1 MNHQENGAISMCN
14 SNQELDI
21 EKAGDEANKLVLLGS
36 ALKAGI
42 FQALDTEKDIV
53 TLKEELH
60 ADERALYIVLEALCS
75 MGYVVKSHDR
85 YVIADKARPL
95 FLLRGEEYVGGYL
108 PHLMNILRSWLAL
121 PDIIKGER
129 PEKEPVPRDIPVFMH
144 AMASRPDTI
153 AEEAVSQILMK
164 KKDAKNVLDLGG
176 GPGKYSQ
183 EFVKKGLKAVL
194 FDTEEVIDYVSTV
207 FNLKEIKNI
216 TLKKGDFTENIEMDF
231 TEKFDI
237 VFMGNICH
245 IYSENNNRKLIR
257 QVHDLLNKKG
267 MIAIE
272 DFVRGRSPHAELFAV
287 NMLANSEE
295 GNSWSESQ
303 YREWLKDGG
312 FHGIEVIDLAKKGK
326 QLILGFKV

>member
-1 MNHQENGAISMCN
+1 MWN

-21 EKAGDEANKLVLLGS
+21 EKAGDDANKIVLLGS

-42 FQALDTEKDIV
+42 FQALDTQKPLV
-53 TLKEELH
+53 TLKEELK
-60 ADERALYIVLEALCS
+60 ADERALFIVLEALCS
-75 MGYVVKSHDR
+75 LGYVVKSHDM

-95 FLLRGEEYVGGYL
+95 FLLHGEEYVGGYL
-108 PHLMNILRSWLAL
+108 PHMMNILRSWLVL
-121 PDIIKGER
+121 PDIIRGEK
-129 PEKEPVPRDIPVFMH
+129 PEKEPVRRDIPVFMD

-153 AEEAVSQILMK
+153 AEEAVNHILMK

-176 GPGKYSQ
+176 GPGKYSRY
-183 EFVKKGLKAVL
+183 FVKRGLRAFL
-194 FDTEEVIDYVSTV
+194 FDTEEVIDYVSAA

-216 TLKKGDFTENIEMDF
+216 ILKKGDFTQNIENDF
-231 TEKFDI
+231 SEKFDI

-245 IYSENNNRKLIR
+245 IYSENNNRKLIG
-257 QVHDLLNKKG
+257 QVFNLLDKNG

-272 DFVRGRSPHAELFAV
+272 DFVRGRSPHAEIFAV

-295 GNSWSESQ
+295 GNTWSETQ
-303 YREWLKDGG
+303 YREWLEDGG
-312 FHGIEVIDLAKKGK
+312 FHMIEVIDLAKKGK

>member
-1 MNHQENGAISMCN
+1 MWN

-21 EKAGDEANKLVLLGS
+21 EKAGDDANKLVLLGS

-42 FQALDTEKDIV
+42 FQALDTEKSLAN
-53 TLKEELH
+53 LKEELK
-60 ADERALYIVLEALCS
+60 ADERALFIVLEALCS
-75 MGYVVKSHDR
+75 LGYVEKSHDR
-85 YVIADKARPL
+85 YIIADKARPL
-95 FLLRGEEYVGGYL
+95 FLLQGEEYAGGYL
-108 PHLMNILRSWLAL
+108 PHFMNILKSWLAL
-121 PDIIKGER
+121 PELIKGER
-129 PEKEPVPRDIPVFMH
+129 PEREPVPRDIPVFMH
-144 AMASRPDTI
+144 AMASRPDSI
-153 AEEAVSQILMK
+153 AEEAVDQILK
-164 KKDAKNVLDLGG
+164 RKPYAKNVLDLGG
-176 GPGKYSQ
+176 GPGKYSRA
-183 EFVKKGLKAVL
+183 FVKRGLRAVL
-194 FDTEEVIDYVSTV
+194 FDTGEVIDYVSAA
-207 FNLKEIKNI
+207 FKLKDMKNI
-216 TLKKGDFTENIEMDF
+216 ILKKGDFSQNIEKDF
-231 TEKFDI
+231 SEKFDI

-257 QVHDLLNKKG
+257 QVYDLLNKKG

-272 DFVRGRSPHAELFAV
+272 DFVRGRSPHAEIFAV